1 MRILALDVGEKRI
14 GVAVS
19 DPTETIAGTLTVLQ
33 RSKLAADLAA
43 IARLVEAEAAEEV
56 LVGLPITLEG
66 EIGPQAQAT
75 LAFVEALRTALAAP
89 VRTWDERFTT
99 AQAQEILRSLGVR
112 GKRQRR
118 RIDATAAAVLLQ
130 GYLDSRRAGSLP
142 QADGR

>member
-14 GVAVS
+14 GVAIS

-66 EIGPQAQAT
+66 EIGPQAQTT
-75 LAFVEALRTALAAP
+75 LVFVEALRGALAAP
-89 VRTWDERFTT
+89 VRVWDERYTT
-99 AQAQEILRSLGVR
+99 VQAQEILRSLGVR
-112 GKRQRR
+112 GVRQRR

-130 GYLDSRRAGSLP
+130 GYLDSRHAGSVR
-142 QADGR
+142 QEDGG